1 MSSRPDNVGHV
12 ILWTVVE
19 CGLGIIAGSM
29 PMLRKLFKN
38 LAKDES
44 SYARATDDHDLV
56 TIGRVRGKHH
66 QIYDNDIQVTVVAG
80 NDQDSARDD
89 ESTEEMIRVT
99 REVEQTSTT
108 RNHRV

>member
-1 MSSRPDNVGHV
+1 
-12 ILWTVVE
+12 
-19 CGLGIIAGSM
+19 M

-44 SYARATDDHDLV
+44 SYARGTDDLDLV

-89 ESTEEMIRVT
+89 ESTKEMIRVT
-99 REVEQTSTT
+99 REIDQASTT
-108 RNHRV
+108 RHYQM

>member
-1 MSSRPDNVGHV
+1 
-12 ILWTVVE
+12 
-19 CGLGIIAGSM
+19 M

-44 SYARATDDHDLV
+44 YAARGTDDMDLV

-66 QIYDNDIQVTVVAG
+66 HIYDTEIEVTVVAG

-89 ESTEEMIRVT
+89 ESTKEMIRVT
-99 REVEQTSTT
+99 RNVEQTSAT
-108 RNHRV
+108 RLH